1 MVPFCYVLHILY
13 NIVTRVVKSENIKH
27 CTNLK
32 YLHNLRV
39 NSSALDAYYIYYFLL
54 VGRRQYDG
62 TTMAWVNGNR

>member
-1 MVPFCYVLHILY
+1 MVPFFYVLHIILD

-39 NSSALDAYYIYYFLL
+39 NSSALDTYNILFFFGWPAA
-54 VGRRQYDG
+54 
-62 TTMAWVNGNR
+62 M